1 MNLYFTIMG
10 GKVTKIRGLAG
21 YLAIGLCL
29 GGTTLLAQEQE
40 ETYEY
45 SQEYIWGIS
54 KNTNSGLIA
63 GLAGKYNRKISD
75 GQFQS
80 FGLEIVNVKNPK
92 ELRRVS
98 RASGNTFILNKT
110 NYLFSVRPQYGREWV
125 VFRKAPQQ
133 GVQVNF
139 VLAGG
144 PTLGLLM
151 PYYVQEGQSP
161 NVSIKPARE
170 VDQVTR
176 VQGSGPFLRGFRE
189 GEVDVK
195 IGANI
200 KAALSFEF
208 GTFKNDVTGFEAG
221 FQLEGFSEAIEIA
234 QVAGTQQFFP
244 SAFIMLFYGSRR

>member
-1 MNLYFTIMG
+1 MS
-10 GKVTKIRGLAG
+10 GKFTKI
-21 YLAIGLCL
+21 YVPIVCL
-29 GGTTLLAQEQE
+29 GVSLCFVSSAVWAQQQE
-40 ETYEY
+40 DTYEY

-54 KNTNSGLIA
+54 KNTNSGLIG
-63 GLAGKYNRKISD
+63 GLAGKYNRKIGD
-75 GQFQS
+75 GKFQS

-110 NYLFSVRPQYGREWV
+110 NYLFSIRPQYGREWV
-125 VFRKAPQQ
+125 IFRKAPQQ

-139 VLAGG
+139 ILAGG

-151 PYYVQEGQSP
+151 PYYVQSGENQQ
-161 NVSIKPARE
+161 VRVIPARE
-170 VDQVTR
+170 VGLNTSYIV
-176 VQGSGPFLRGFRE
+176 GSGPFLRGFRE
-189 GEVDVK
+189 GEVDMK

-200 KAALSFEF
+200 KASLSFEF

-234 QVAGTQQFFP
+234 QVAGTQQLFP

>member
-1 MNLYFTIMG
+1 MG
-10 GKVTKIRGLAG
+10 GKSTKIYAP
-21 YLAIGLCL
+21 ILCL
-29 GGTTLLAQEQE
+29 IVSLCLVSFTLRAQSQDD
-40 ETYEY
+40 TYEY
-45 SQEYIWGIS
+45 NREYVWGIS

-63 GLAGKYNRKISD
+63 GVAGKYNRKISD

-80 FGLEIVNVKNPK
+80 FGLEIVNVKDAK

-125 VFRKAPQQ
+125 VFKKAPQQ

-139 VLAGG
+139 ILAGG
-144 PTLGLLM
+144 PTLGVLM
-151 PYYVQEGQSP
+151 PYYVQFGENQR
-161 NVSIKPARE
+161 VTIVPARE
-170 VDQVTR
+170 AIDQVTK

-189 GEVDVK
+189 GEVNLKV
-195 IGANI
+195 GANI
-200 KAALSFEF
+200 KASLAFEF

-221 FQLEGFSEAIEIA
+221 FQLEAFSEAIEIA